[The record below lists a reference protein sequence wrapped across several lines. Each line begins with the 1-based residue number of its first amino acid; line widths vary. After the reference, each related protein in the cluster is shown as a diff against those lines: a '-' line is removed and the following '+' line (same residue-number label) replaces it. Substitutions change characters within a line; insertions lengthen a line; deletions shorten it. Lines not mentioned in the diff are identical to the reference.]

1 MMNKSTIKNKMKT
14 LAELKRVI
22 SVSPDLMDHNILKNV
37 FGILKN
43 KYEKVCDEKDGMIF
57 SIEKIIDIEN
67 VISKD
72 GIYIHFNVTFSAI
85 VVKPEKN
92 LPLSFK
98 PTLILSK
105 GIFGK
110 LYDHINIFI
119 PSVNMGGW
127 TFSEEENVFKNK
139 EDRIDKETMIDA
151 TIKDIKYNTTK
162 YNCICNFVKI

>member
-1 MMNKSTIKNKMKT
+1 MKKLT
-14 LAELKRVI
+14 ELKRII
-22 SVSPDLMDHNILKNV
+22 SVSPDLMDYNILKNV

-43 KYEKVCDEKDGMIF
+43 KYEKVCDEKDGLIF

-72 GIYIHFNVTFSAI
+72 ASYIHFTVTFLAM
-85 VVKPEKN
+85 VVKPDKN
-92 LPLSFK
+92 FSVSFN

-119 PSVNMGGW
+119 PVVNMEGW
-127 TFSEEENVFKNK
+127 IFYEEENVFKNK
-139 EDRIDKETMIDA
+139 DNRIDKETEVHA

-162 YNCICNFVKI
+162 YNCICNFVTI

>member
-1 MMNKSTIKNKMKT
+1 MKT
-14 LAELKRVI
+14 LTELKRII
-22 SVSPDLMDHNILKNV
+22 SVSPDLMDYNILKNV

-72 GIYIHFNVTFSAI
+72 ASYIHFTVTFLAM

-92 LPLSFK
+92 FPLSFK

-119 PSVNMGGW
+119 PAVNMGGW

-139 EDRIDKETMIDA
+139 GDHIDKETNVEA

>member
-1 MMNKSTIKNKMKT
+1 MKT

-22 SVSPDLMDHNILKNV
+22 SVSPDLMDYNILKNV
-37 FGILKN
+37 FCILKN

-72 GIYIHFNVTFSAI
+72 ACHIHFSVTFSAI
-85 VVKPEKN
+85 VVKPDKN
-92 LPLSFK
+92 LTLSFK

-127 TFSEEENVFKNK
+127 TFSEEENVFKNQD
-139 EDRIDKETMIDA
+139 DRIDKETEVHA